1 MILKDVCFNNREKS
15 ILLLPPELKLLLYP
29 SCHILPLH
37 FLFACD
43 LPSSF
48 FGRGWDARA
57 RPSCARAARDRR

>member
-48 FGRGWDARA
+48 LEGGGTHGRVPAV
-57 RPSCARAARDRR
+57 